1 MEDLNISADILL
13 FTDNKE
19 ALSILENYL
28 SFGNHFI
35 HFATKDENGL
45 RTLSKN
51 KFDLVIVE
59 ISEPLLS
66 EIEFIEKI
74 NALNN
79 STPILIVSEYF
90 SETRNTVFGNKVT
103 EFVSKPF
110 TMEKLLK
117 TVNNV
122 LHPGS
127 SVDGDKISTS
137 SAQIESKRLSVLYEM
152 SKSLNSITD
161 FNLLLKTIINL
172 ATDALNAERATI
184 FIYDRLNNEIWS
196 RVGTGLELKEIR
208 FPISKGIAGEVI
220 ATGYSVITDNPYN
233 HPAFNSEFDK
243 KTGFVTKNLLC
254 VPMKNL
260 NGILVGAFQIL
271 NKRTGK
277 FTAQDEL
284 FLSAMAASTAI
295 AIENT
300 LLHEEN
306 IAKYKEMVSLYDDL
320 YTAQN
325 MIVRE
330 TKLSTISE
338 IRGYIRE
345 IRKFDGVFDMIQKAR
360 LDDNLP
366 VEFKD
371 LLAKI
376 EMAYQKSFVKFGM
389 YLNQLINEFGKNE

>member
-1 MEDLNISADILL
+1 
-13 FTDNKE
+13 
-19 ALSILENYL
+19 
-28 SFGNHFI
+28 
-35 HFATKDENGL
+35 
-45 RTLSKN
+45 
-51 KFDLVIVE
+51 
-59 ISEPLLS
+59 
-66 EIEFIEKI
+66 
-74 NALNN
+74 
-79 STPILIVSEYF
+79 
-90 SETRNTVFGNKVT
+90 
-103 EFVSKPF
+103 
-110 TMEKLLK
+110 
-117 TVNNV
+117 
-122 LHPGS
+122 
-127 SVDGDKISTS
+127 
-137 SAQIESKRLSVLYEM
+137 
-152 SKSLNSITD
+152 
-161 FNLLLKTIINL
+161 
-172 ATDALNAERATI
+172 
-184 FIYDRLNNEIWS
+184 
-196 RVGTGLELKEIR
+196 
-208 FPISKGIAGEVI
+208 
-220 ATGYSVITDNPYN
+220 
-233 HPAFNSEFDK
+233 
-243 KTGFVTKNLLC
+243 TGFVTKNLLC

-271 NKRTGK
+271 NKRVDK

-306 IAKYKEMVSLYDDL
+306 MAKYKEMVSLYDDL